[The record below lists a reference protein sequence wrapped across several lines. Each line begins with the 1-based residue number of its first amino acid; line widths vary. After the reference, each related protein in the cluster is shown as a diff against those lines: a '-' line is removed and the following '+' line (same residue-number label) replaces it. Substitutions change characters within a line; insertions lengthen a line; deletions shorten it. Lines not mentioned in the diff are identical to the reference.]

1 VTGPDILFRR
11 LEQAIA
17 TMDATSRTVF
27 LAHRLEGLPYDQI
40 AARLSLAISEV
51 EQHLASAIL
60 HIDRTLTALEAQEGD

>member
-1 VTGPDILFRR
+1 MRR
-11 LEQAIA
+11 LEQAMA
-17 TMDATSRTVF
+17 TMVPTARAVF

-40 AARLSLAISEV
+40 AARLRLTISEV